1 MIPVD
6 WDVKKLDD
14 IFNISAGRDLVK
26 NDYSEIQDE
35 SHKYPIYSNSLENK
49 GLYGYTK
56 AARHKKNCLTITAR
70 GTIGRSN
77 KRHTDFDA
85 IGRLLI
91 LDPKVKLDG
100 FFISEY
106 LNNKITFSIES
117 TGVPQLTAPQASQY
131 LLVFPE
137 PTEQTAIATVLSDSD
152 VLIENLEKLIA
163 KKRAIKQGAMQ
174 QLLTGKKR
182 LPGFSGEW
190 VVKKLGEFG
199 FDISDGNYSSKYP
212 KASEFKER
220 GVPFIRANNIK
231 GLKVVD
237 DDMRFIS
244 NQLHSELTKGHL
256 KKDDILITTRGE
268 IGQIAIVPN
277 RHIGSNIN
285 AQVVRINAGE
295 KFNKYYFA
303 YFLLKSDT
311 QESLLN
317 MQTGSALK
325 QLPVGKLKELK
336 IVYPPLPEQTA
347 IATVLSDMDAE
358 IEKLEKKLNK
368 YHQIKTGM
376 MQQLLTGNIRLVK
389 I

>member
-1 MIPVD
+1 
-6 WDVKKLDD
+6 
-14 IFNISAGRDLVK
+14 
-26 NDYSEIQDE
+26 
-35 SHKYPIYSNSLENK
+35 
-49 GLYGYTK
+49 
-56 AARHKKNCLTITAR
+56 ARHKKNCLTITAR